1 MVAANPPLSV
11 LSPGEKSV
19 PEPRTTDPVVAP
31 ITTEAAAIAG
41 SATIT
46 GPTHDDALTAAPT
59 YATTAA
65 ASTITN
71 TADPFDNIGRAP
83 CLLIRILRDQGQVP
97 LRRQAEALG
106 IPLST
111 AYRLAAQL
119 HEAGL
124 ISRNGRG
131 YFAAGLELARLTQ
144 GIQPAR
150 VTADAARP
158 HLQRLA
164 RRVRLTVHLGIIEE
178 DMVTYL
184 SKVHGGGP
192 TLFTRSG
199 TQLEAY
205 CSAIGKVLLAAL
217 PEQELDRYLGTGQ
230 FVALT
235 PNTLCSP
242 EALRQELG
250 SIRSADFAIDAGEVL
265 EDLRCVAVPVRDRH
279 KHLVA
284 AVSVARRLGA
294 ASAAEENVVLAA
306 LRDCA
311 QRIEADL

>member
-1 MVAANPPLSV
+1 MAEL
-11 LSPGEKSV
+11 L
-19 PEPRTTDPVVAP
+19 TTD
-31 ITTEAAAIAG
+31 T
-41 SATIT
+41 
-46 GPTHDDALTAAPT
+46 
-59 YATTAA
+59 
-65 ASTITN
+65 
-71 TADPFDNIGRAP
+71 FDNIGRAP
-83 CLLIRILRDQGQVP
+83 GLLIRILRDQGRVS

-131 YFAAGLELARLTQ
+131 YFSAGLELARLTE
-144 GIQPAR
+144 GIRPAR
-150 VTADAARP
+150 VTAEAARP

-164 RRVRLTVHLGIIEE
+164 RRLRLTVHLGIFEE

-217 PEQELDRYLGTGQ
+217 PDSQLDRYLGAGQ

-235 PNTLCSP
+235 PKTICSP
-242 EALRQELG
+242 EELRKELG
-250 SIRSADFAIDAGEVL
+250 AIRSADFAIDAGEVL
-265 EDLRCVAVPVRDRH
+265 EDLRCTAVPIRDRQ
-279 KHLVA
+279 KHRVA
-284 AVSVARRLGA
+284 AVSVARKLGA
-294 ASAAEENVVLAA
+294 TSASEENVVLSA
-306 LRDCA
+306 LRDCGR
-311 QRIEADL
+311 RIEADL